1 MKITSRIKLG
11 QDEFELSMDVADE
24 REFFQQMS
32 FYSSLPRTAPNGA
45 DDLKVRFRTTKDG
58 DTYYSLVS
66 ETEKMEF
73 KLGQQKKDG
82 RLFPKGWE
90 PLYQG
95 GAEAEGDEG
104 QTRATPAAVAKSMP
118 KVTAAAPAAAPA
130 ATTAAAAPTMPKVTP
145 AAMPKPTE
153 APAQAATPAAAPAN
167 VNPAVA
173 SAAASVLSRF
183 NKKA

>member
-11 QDEFELSMDVADE
+11 QDEFELTMDVADE

-66 ETEKMEF
+66 ELEKMEF

-95 GAEAEGDEG
+95 ADGGEEQG
-104 QTRATPAAVAKSMP
+104 QSQQAAAPRASSMP
-118 KVTAAAPAAAPA
+118 KTTTAAPAASAAPAAASL
-130 ATTAAAAPTMPKVTP
+130 PKVTP
-145 AAMPKPTE
+145 ATMPKATE
-153 APAQAATPAAAPAN
+153 APAQAATPAAAAPTPAN

>member
-73 KLGQQKKDG
+73 KLGQQKKDD

-95 GAEAEGDEG
+95 ADSEDG
-104 QTRATPAAVAKSMP
+104 QGQAQATPASVAKSMP
-118 KVTAAAPAAAPA
+118 KVNTATPAATAAPA
-130 ATTAAAAPTMPKVTP
+130 ATSMPKVTP
-145 AAMPKPTE
+145 AAMPKATE
-153 APAQAATPAAAPAN
+153 APAQATTPAAAPAQ

>member
-90 PLYQG
+90 PLYQAN
-95 GAEAEGDEG
+95 GAESDDEG
-104 QTRATPAAVAKSMP
+104 QQQTQAAPRGMP
-118 KVTAAAPAAAPA
+118 KANTAPAAA
-130 ATTAAAAPTMPKVTP
+130 ATPTAMPTLPKVTP
-145 AAMPKPTE
+145 AAMPKATE
-153 APAQAATPAAAPAN
+153 APAQAATPAAATTN
-167 VNPAVA
+167 VSPAVA
-173 SAAASVLSRF
+173 TAAASVLSRF